1 MFDLSQ
7 CRDAMVYRSHSA
19 SLATA
24 AQAAAV
30 AGRLPGMPGISGI
43 APAVA
48 TAAQANTAAGVG
60 VDDLRRLCILRMS
73 FVKGWGPVRN
83 ALSGTGTGTYP
94 LILSLP
100 VPVPVLIR

>member
-1 MFDLSQ
+1 
-7 CRDAMVYRSHSA
+7 MVYRSHSA

-73 FVKGWGPVRN
+73 FVKGWGPVR
-83 ALSGTGTGTYP
+83 
-94 LILSLP
+94 
-100 VPVPVLIR
+100 RFF